1 MSRLKRFLLF
11 LIPFTIPFFI
21 YWGYMG
27 FIAIKMNE
35 YERLTEDYLYQ
46 EKQYA
51 QSEVQSITSI
61 PSKGGKFGIHIL
73 VRFHDEPDIVYYYI
87 MDSEKNEIRQSD
99 VMKNNTTVKGLHS
112 ETYE

>member
-1 MSRLKRFLLF
+1 MGRLKRFLLF
-11 LIPFTIPFFI
+11 LIPFTIPFFV

-46 EKQYA
+46 EKLYA
-51 QSEVQSITSI
+51 QREVDSITSM

-73 VRFHDEPDIVYYYI
+73 VRLNDEPDIVYYYV
-87 MDSEKNEIRQSD
+87 MDSKTDKLRQ
-99 VMKNNTTVKGLHS
+99 VYAMKDNSTVEGLHS
-112 ETYE
+112 ETR

>member
-1 MSRLKRFLLF
+1 MGRLKRFLLF

-46 EKQYA
+46 EKLYA
-51 QSEVQSITSI
+51 QREVDSITSM

-73 VRFHDEPDIVYYYI
+73 VRFNDEPDITYFYV
-87 MDSEKNEIRQSD
+87 MDSKTDKLRQ
-99 VMKNNTTVKGLHS
+99 VYAMKDNSTVEGRHS
-112 ETYE
+112 ETR